1 MKARTCLLAP
11 VGALGAA
18 LLSLLAGYG
27 LSAGGVDREL
37 TADELALIKG
47 RQPLPTCYHCLYG
60 YQVATP
66 SCSEPEPCYGCVVGS
81 GANCGLESWDPSFL
95 ESVDRYTVTYED
107 DDHMIEIEDVLC
119 KTVYYC
125 RYEEVPMSLCPTRAS
140 PCGEVG
146 SGDESCYRCYRG
158 GLWNL
163 NRKETWKCKDCPF

>member
-107 DDHMIEIEDVLC
+107 DESMSNPRVAMWRSGKRRRELL
-119 KTVYYC
+119 
-125 RYEEVPMSLCPTRAS
+125 PMLPWR
-140 PCGEVG
+140 VV
-146 SGDESCYRCYRG
+146 ES
-158 GLWNL
+158 
-163 NRKETWKCKDCPF
+163 